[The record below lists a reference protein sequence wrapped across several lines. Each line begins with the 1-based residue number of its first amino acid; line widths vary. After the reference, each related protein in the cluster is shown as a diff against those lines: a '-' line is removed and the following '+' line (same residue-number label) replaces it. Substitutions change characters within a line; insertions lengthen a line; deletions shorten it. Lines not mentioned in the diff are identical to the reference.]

1 MKQAPEAMRDA
12 DSGTLAEQLFHSLTE
27 AILLGEL
34 APGTKISEPILAQR
48 YGVSRGPLREALHR
62 LQERRLIVR
71 SANHGARVIVPTPQM
86 LASIFAVRET
96 LEGLAAKEAATLM
109 SDDELAALADGVRC
123 HERELQGSEAGRHNA
138 LGKADED
145 FHFRIAQASQNP
157 LLIDLLC
164 NQLYPLL
171 RLYRSRNDNS
181 SLRKRALTEHQRVLS
196 ALRDHDPEM
205 AELAMKRHIASAKAR
220 RTMAIQSGSDL
231 DPETEKI

>member
-1 MKQAPEAMRDA
+1 MRDA

-62 LQERRLIVR
+62 LQERRLIIR
-71 SANHGARVIVPTPQM
+71 SANHGARVVEPTPQM

-109 SDDELAALADGVRC
+109 SDDELASLADGVRR
-123 HERELQGSEAGRHNA
+123 HERELQGSEAGHHNA

-181 SLRKRALTEHQRVLS
+181 SLRERALTEHQRVLS
-196 ALRDHDPEM
+196 ALRDRDPEM
-205 AELAMKRHIASAKAR
+205 AELTMKRHIASAKVR
-220 RTMAIQSGSDL
+220 RTVALQSGFHSDF
-231 DPETEKI
+231 ETEKI